1 MCTIISTFSILP
13 PQMKK
18 AAHRAVPYQNRS
30 SLARQRNL
38 LFIALFCLLFQRY
51 ASALLLSMTLR
62 QFIKATK
69 KRFLFCIKSRPGFLL
84 RKPGRSHTLLV
95 LSQALTQNLAGVLN
109 RSRGRLPKLQSVRS
123 NDDTLFVNFQCVLP
137 HLRNDLLQIFF
148 LQIEFRQFCLV
159 I

>member
-51 ASALLLSMTLR
+51 ASAILLSTALR
-62 QFIKATK
+62 KFIKATK

-95 LSQALTQNLAGVLN
+95 LSQALTQYLAGGLD
-109 RSRGRLPKLQSVRS
+109 RRLSGCQNYRAFGVTMIRYLLISSVFYPIS
-123 NDDTLFVNFQCVLP
+123 AT
-137 HLRNDLLQIFF
+137 IFSKF
-148 LQIEFRQFCLV
+148 SSCK
-159 I
+159 